1 MSDHISTEE
10 AERIAKRL
18 ERMSPWLGIEV
29 ARKQLYEASDA
40 LRSLAA
46 ERDELKS
53 YNASLAE
60 IVTALQDRRALTG
73 LAVDASKEQVAEI
86 LRYVAASGRE
96 TYDAALGE
104 ERG

>member
-29 ARKQLYEASDA
+29 ARKQLYEARGA

-46 ERDELKS
+46 ERDELRGALETIADPPCPS
-53 YNASLAE
+53 FPHE
-60 IVTALQDRRALTG
+60 IAR
-73 LAVDASKEQVAEI
+73 
-86 LRYVAASGRE
+86 
-96 TYDAALGE
+96 AALGE
-104 ERG
+104 NQP

>member
-1 MSDHISTEE
+1 VSDHISTEE

-46 ERDELKS
+46 ERDALREAILWALGERGEFPPRGDGDPPYGWRKEL
-53 YNASLAE
+53 
-60 IVTALQDRRALTG
+60 RR
-73 LAVDASKEQVAEI
+73 
-86 LRYVAASGRE
+86 R
-96 TYDAALGE
+96 AALGE
-104 ERG
+104 NQP